1 MIIVTPQIAN
11 AGCFRD
17 HLREAVALNR
27 ERAPDYAR
35 LSNGRTEEISNKL
48 IAGERLAIFGSYLFY
63 NFDFLAEDYKRNGI
77 NIVCDEFVP
86 MSLTPAF
93 QAISTDKPDLSA
105 YQSLPASEIHRDLR
119 RALRSGFSQVKSVS
133 AKWITQIEA
142 TEPRFNCMTRHLLE
156 SVARIA
162 SLAQGHMTKAE
173 SLGLVS
179 PQWLSENMI
188 SSHMMMIQSAV
199 EIDALAAPVQAD
211 GIAIICQDVPPIK
224 F

>member
-1 MIIVTPQIAN
+1 M
-11 AGCFRD
+11 
-17 HLREAVALNR
+17 NR

-35 LSNGRTEEISNKL
+35 LSNHRTEEISSKL

-63 NFDFLAEDYKRNGI
+63 NFDFLAQDYQAHGI

-93 QAISTDKPDLSA
+93 QGISSTKPSLA
-105 YQSLPASEIHRDLR
+105 NYQSLPALKIHRELR
-119 RALRSGFSQVKSVS
+119 RALRSDFSEVKSISV
-133 AKWITQIEA
+133 KWIHHIEA

-162 SLAQGHMTKAE
+162 SLAPAHIAKAA
-173 SLGLVS
+173 SLGLSS
-179 PQWLSENMI
+179 PQWLSEDMI
-188 SSHMMMIQSAV
+188 SSHLTMIHSAV
-199 EIDALAAPVQAD
+199 EIDGLAAPVQAD
-211 GIAIICQDVPPIK
+211 GLAIICQDVPPIK